1 MLSSFKFP
9 VHHLDRSTN
18 LSMEDVEDLITDDGE
33 ACADNLGS
41 FLVENGYRFI
51 QHEILIDPAYQ
62 AHLQP

>member
-1 MLSSFKFP
+1 
-9 VHHLDRSTN
+9 
-18 LSMEDVEDLITDDGE
+18 MEDVEDLITDDGE